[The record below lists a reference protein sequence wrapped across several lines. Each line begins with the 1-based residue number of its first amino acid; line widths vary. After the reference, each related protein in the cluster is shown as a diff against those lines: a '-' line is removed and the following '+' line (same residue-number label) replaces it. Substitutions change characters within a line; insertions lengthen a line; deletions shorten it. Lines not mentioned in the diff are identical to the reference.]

1 MARINTEEKDRR
13 VSARYWGLAGLAVT
27 VVVALLLSGTTPDR
41 LGPIGITG
49 FFVAVVVGLFCWG
62 MWLRALVLRSPKS
75 TSLLAVILISTLST
89 GALALNTIDLQV
101 GEIFL
106 LLIFAVTLVIYWTK
120 LR

>member
-1 MARINTEEKDRR
+1 MARITTQEKDRR
-13 VSARYWGLAGLAVT
+13 LTARYWGLAGVALT
-27 VVVALLLSGTTPDR
+27 VVMVLLLSGTTPDR
-41 LGPIGITG
+41 VGPIGITG
-49 FFVAVVVGLFCWG
+49 FFFTLMLALFCWG

-89 GALALNTIDLQV
+89 GALALNTIDLQL